1 MVVLVPFNRAIIMAL
16 VQLGIWND
24 YSKITFPYEIVEG
37 ALMSPGQDN
46 PANQVTRSLGWFR
59 EAYLLLPDQQNP
71 VS

>member
-1 MVVLVPFNRAIIMAL
+1 MMAL
-16 VQLGIWND
+16 VQLGIRND
-24 YSKITFPYEIVEG
+24 YSKITFPYEIVKG

-59 EAYLLLPDQQNP
+59 EAELALPDQQNP